1 MISCDM
7 TVDSIPP
14 LNTAS
19 ATIKITRNRKTLL
32 EQVIFFLKF
41 RSNFCPQYIS
51 LDWFCGT
58 DKALF
63 PDSCNLQSLYMMI
76 EGRYQ
81 LIKVSNKDLTI
92 LLGIIIMHCYSD
104 SPGLST
110 QID

>member
-1 MISCDM
+1 MAIDA
-7 TVDSIPP
+7 IPP

-32 EQVIFFLKF
+32 ELVISFSKF

-51 LDWFCGT
+51 LNYWSLDWFCGAG
-58 DKALF
+58 KALL

-76 EGRYQ
+76 GGRYQ

-92 LLGIIIMHCYSD
+92 LLGIIIIHCYSD